1 MDPTRLAVGGQYH
14 RCRCASLSQKALLS
28 NSNLYDVWQKLPC
41 CKIVQHLQHGLVVWW
56 QQKIK
61 RGREEN
67 CLRIGAI
74 HCTQELICSHGGSD
88 TPEKGIIEGVEPTE
102 VVNRM

>member
-1 MDPTRLAVGGQYH
+1 MLQ
-14 RCRCASLSQKALLS
+14 
-28 NSNLYDVWQKLPC
+28 NSSTLTTWFG
-41 CKIVQHLQHGLVVWW
+41 GLVAAKN
-56 QQKIK
+56 QE
-61 RGREEN
+61 REREEN